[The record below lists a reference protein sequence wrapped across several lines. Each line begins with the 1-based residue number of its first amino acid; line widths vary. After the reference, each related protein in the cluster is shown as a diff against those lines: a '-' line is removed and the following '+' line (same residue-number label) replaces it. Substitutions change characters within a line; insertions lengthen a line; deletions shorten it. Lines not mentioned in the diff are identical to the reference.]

1 MTLRADDGARTTIDV
16 ITEFLAAIFEG
27 TQEPK
32 FFQTLANDAGD
43 ADEAPNKKSILTD
56 QVASIARFVARYDRN
71 RRGLFFCVATIA
83 KGSSTRNKD
92 NCAEITV
99 AHTDLDFRSIA
110 EDEPTIRSK
119 ISTLPIPPSIVV
131 FSGGGLHLY
140 WLLKEPLPA
149 QEYRERLEALNKQ
162 LAAVL
167 AGDGSATDV
176 CRLMR
181 LPGTTNSK
189 HGDQRKVVVEK
200 LDAAFRY
207 DFDDLEAR
215 VGELLPGRL
224 TVKEAP
230 AAKEKT
236 RQTRGVSSLEQDA
249 NPFLKV
255 AEEQGWKPP
264 LDVEQALASMSYPG
278 NVHDTQ
284 IRVAASM
291 AKAGA
296 GRDDVIDTVLEA
308 TMNAPGVD
316 VAKWDLR
323 AEEKKIGG
331 AYDSAVAKFDITPTL
346 TPNVSRETPKTT
358 ASVAGNG
365 TPTGPAAPIGA
376 EEVGN
381 VVPFSTGK
389 KRKAAQTT
397 QAAHIALANAV
408 LTVLEGRGYRLMF
421 TERGAYVYET
431 GLWTLRDDRDL
442 TGWLNAYLEDGAQD
456 MKLESKIRL
465 INEARAWIIRQ
476 PKLQGRGTL
485 FDQHG
490 KVPTLSGL
498 IDPVTGELE
507 PATPEH
513 FCTWRIPYHYNPEAA
528 CPHWLQML
536 GDVFADRPE
545 PVQREYIEL
554 IQDWMGM
561 GLVDKRAKALGRA
574 LALIGG
580 SNSGKS
586 TLLDVIKALYG
597 TSAISVPID
606 ELENSHGTVPFVQR
620 LPWVLPE
627 AFDAS
632 KWHVPSKVKALIS
645 GEPVQINVKGGR
657 IFSHA
662 YTGPVAW
669 GANADPQFKEA
680 TKAITNRLLLIQCRR
695 EFDEDFPEGVAIV
708 ARAAGFST
716 PAEFVVDTEMGG
728 VLNWAVEGLLRARA
742 RGYFL
747 IPAEGRAA
755 LDTIQRDSNIARG
768 FVDDCID
775 FDPDSM
781 IGTADFTAAF
791 TSWWGIEKGGR
802 NTPGNE
808 SIGRALKALAEPR
821 IAINRVELRR
831 TVTRYYA
838 GIKFNEDGLKYWL
851 DALNR
856 EAFNYEGFRGGMS
869 TQDEGA
875 NRDIPA
881 EWSRKPVVLAM
892 RAAHVKSMTVRHDRF
907 PGDVPL
913 KRTVIDENGHR
924 SSNGHKNGHGDKD
937 EPQQEDI
944 PF

>member
-1 MTLRADDGARTTIDV
+1 MTLRADNEARTTVEI

-56 QVASIARFVARYDRN
+56 QVASIARFVAKYDRN
-71 RRGLFFCVATIA
+71 RRGLFFCVSTIA

-92 NCAEITV
+92 NCSEITV
-99 AHTDLDFRSIA
+99 AYIDLDFRSIA
-110 EDEPTIRSK
+110 EDEPAVRSVAD
-119 ISTLPIPPSIVV
+119 TFPVPPSIVV
-131 FSGGGLHLY
+131 NSGGGLHLY

-149 QEYRERLEALNKQ
+149 QEYRERLEALNKK
-162 LAAVL
+162 LASIL
-167 AGDGSATDV
+167 AGDAAATDV

-189 HGDQRKVVVEK
+189 YGSQRKVVVEK

-207 DFDDLEAR
+207 DFDELEEAVDGLR
-215 VGELLPGRL
+215 PLL
-224 TVKEAP
+224 TAKEAKP
-230 AAKEKT
+230 VGVAIRGSKKPS
-236 RQTRGVSSLEQDA
+236 QTQAPD

-264 LDVEQALASMSYPG
+264 LDVAQALASMAYPG

-284 IRVAASM
+284 IRVCASLM
-291 AKAGA
+291 KAGEEE
-296 GRDDVIDTVLEA
+296 DNVVQLVLEA
-308 TMNAPGVD
+308 TMNAKGVD
-316 VAKWDLR
+316 FAKWDWP
-323 AEEKKIGG
+323 AEEKAIRGHCR
-331 AYDSAVAKFDITPTL
+331 SAVAKFVMPGNAPAITPDYA
-346 TPNVSRETPKTT
+346 VSRETPKTT
-358 ASVAGNG
+358 VSVSGKG
-365 TPTGPAAPIGA
+365 TPIGA
-376 EEVGN
+376 EN
-381 VVPFSTGK
+381 VVQFERK
-389 KRKAAQTT
+389 QRKAAQNSA
-397 QAAHIALANAV
+397 QAAHIALAKAV
-408 LTVLEGRGYRLMF
+408 LGVLENRRYRLLF
-421 TERGAYVYET
+421 TETGPYAYEA

-476 PKLQGRGTL
+476 PSLQGRGTL
-485 FDQHG
+485 FDRHG
-490 KVPTLSGL
+490 KVPTASGL
-498 IDPVTGELE
+498 ICPIKGTIE

-513 FCTWRIPYHYNPEAA
+513 YCTWQIPHAYDPAA
-528 CPHWLQML
+528 VCPNWLQL
-536 GDVFADRPE
+536 IADVFADRPE
-545 PVQREYIEL
+545 TVRREYIDL
-554 IQDWMGM
+554 IQEWMGM
-561 GLVDKRAKALGRA
+561 GLVDAKAKALAKA

-586 TLLDVIKALYG
+586 TLLDVIGGLYG
-597 TSAISVPID
+597 SSVISVPID
-606 ELENSHGTVPFVQR
+606 ELENSHGTTPFVQR
-620 LPWVLPE
+620 LAWVLPE

-680 TKAITNRLLLIQCRR
+680 TKAITNRLLLIQCKR
-695 EFDEDFPEGVAIV
+695 EFDEDDPVGVALA
-708 ARAAGFST
+708 ARDAGFST
-716 PAEFVVDTEMGG
+716 PAELVLATEMSG
-728 VLNWAVEGLLRARA
+728 VLAWAMEGLRRAKS

-747 IPAEGRAA
+747 IPAEGRSA
-755 LDTIQRDSNIARG
+755 LDAIQRDSNIARG

-775 FDPDSM
+775 FDPDGM
-781 IGTADFTAAF
+781 IGTADFTASF
-791 TSWWGIEKGGR
+791 TSWWGVEKGGR
-802 NTPGNE
+802 NTPGSE

-821 IAINRVELRR
+821 IAIDRVGLRR

-838 GIKFNEDGLKYWL
+838 GIKFNDDGMKYWL

-856 EAFNYEGFRGGMS
+856 EAFNYEGFKAGMS
-869 TQDEGA
+869 TQDEGP

-881 EWSRKPVVLAM
+881 EWNRKSAVLAM
-892 RAAHVKSMTVRHDRF
+892 RVAHMKSMTVRHDRF

-913 KRTVIDENGHR
+913 KKAVIGENGHR
-924 SSNGHKNGHGDKD
+924 SLTGHGNGHDEKD
-937 EPQQEDI
+937 EPLQEDI